1 MIRFKPHNLVGLPD
15 LRAMTAAATRWQAA
29 PHQPLPLEILDELR
43 CLGIEIVWPDPLP
56 AGGQRVPFAGTV
68 A

>member
-15 LRAMTAAATRWQAA
+15 LQAMTAALTRATNA
-29 PHQPLPLEILDELR
+29 PHQPLPMNILDELR
-43 CLGIEIVWPDPLP
+43 CLGIEIVWPEPT
-56 AGGQRVPFAGTV
+56 GGGVSIPHAGTV

>member
-15 LRAMTAAATRWQAA
+15 LQAMVAAITRYQCM
-29 PHQPLPLEILDELR
+29 PEKPLPAGILDELR
-43 CLGIEIVWPDPLP
+43 CLGIEIVWPEPT
-56 AGGQRVPFAGTV
+56 GGGVSIPHAGTV